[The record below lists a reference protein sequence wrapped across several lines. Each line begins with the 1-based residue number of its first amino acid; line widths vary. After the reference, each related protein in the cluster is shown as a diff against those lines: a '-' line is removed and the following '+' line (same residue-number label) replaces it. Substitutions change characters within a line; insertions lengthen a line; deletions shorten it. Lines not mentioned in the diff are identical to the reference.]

1 MRICPGTLITILYQA
16 RAVQSHKYKNI
27 CKGIFAAYGLEI
39 DNYSNTL
46 SSHIRSGSEKPPSAL
61 IDAAREMSAEDVTE
75 GFRVHVLT
83 HIADSK
89 RKAVIRAIRAV
100 LREDNIER
108 TTCIG
113 YDGYNKDT
121 ILTHD
126 SFSEASILASVF
138 RYAFVCTDNTK
149 MKNSIKEIPKD
160 FVDRLINSNEEIN
173 LIHPLIEQD
182 DFVPLQRTLKS
193 PMFDR
198 IFKYQTSLAVSGLTN
213 PSSANIYYIDP
224 MNCKFRFQHMKEFL
238 LDNIGNYVFSRSTM
252 ERIMDR
258 TKDRSSIGA
267 QAVIRFMAKF
277 GQNAE
282 SILGEVLL
290 YVFLEQVL
298 NAPKILTKLEI
309 DDQSGVISKS
319 DGIHLLTHTDSGQLF
334 HQLVFGAADINGDLI
349 NAVDRAFE
357 KITKIESNYDTELR
371 LVYNT
376 TQQAIYGKEATKF
389 MVELMTPQRDRNYI
403 PDLAFGAFLG
413 YTIKL
418 EKPETDNIKYRAAL
432 KEQLQKDIA
441 KAEAYIAQK
450 IRDNGMSGY
459 SFYFYV
465 LPFNDADSEKITII
479 QEMLTGGF

>member
-1 MRICPGTLITILYQA
+1 
-16 RAVQSHKYKNI
+16 
-27 CKGIFAAYGLEI
+27 
-39 DNYSNTL
+39 
-46 SSHIRSGSEKPPSAL
+46 
-61 IDAAREMSAEDVTE
+61 
-75 GFRVHVLT
+75 
-83 HIADSK
+83 
-89 RKAVIRAIRAV
+89 
-100 LREDNIER
+100 
-108 TTCIG
+108 
-113 YDGYNKDT
+113 
-121 ILTHD
+121 
-126 SFSEASILASVF
+126 
-138 RYAFVCTDNTK
+138 
-149 MKNSIKEIPKD
+149 
-160 FVDRLINSNEEIN
+160 
-173 LIHPLIEQD
+173 
-182 DFVPLQRTLKS
+182 
-193 PMFDR
+193 
-198 IFKYQTSLAVSGLTN
+198 
-213 PSSANIYYIDP
+213 
-224 MNCKFRFQHMKEFL
+224 
-238 LDNIGNYVFSRSTM
+238 
-252 ERIMDR
+252 MDR

-267 QAVIRFMAKF
+267 QAVIRFRRKF